1 MFPCIQYVY
10 LYVYKKDK
18 EMLSINPIMC
28 SVICERMKQK
38 IDWWGRIKQ
47 HSIDLTLINTTGGSI
62 GTPWST
68 LCKKL

>member
-1 MFPCIQYVY
+1 MYTVCIFVY
-10 LYVYKKDK
+10 IKDK

-47 HSIDLTLINTTGGSI
+47 HSIDLTLINTTAGSI
-62 GTPWST
+62 GTPWVHH
-68 LCKKL
+68 CVRN

>member
-1 MFPCIQYVY
+1 MYTVCIF
-10 LYVYKKDK
+10 VYKKDK
-18 EMLSINPIMC
+18 EMLSINPMMC

-68 LCKKL
+68 LC